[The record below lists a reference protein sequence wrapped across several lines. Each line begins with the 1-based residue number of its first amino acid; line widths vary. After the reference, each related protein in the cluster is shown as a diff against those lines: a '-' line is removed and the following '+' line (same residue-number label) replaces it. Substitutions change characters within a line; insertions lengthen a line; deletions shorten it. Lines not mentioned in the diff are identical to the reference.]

1 MRILFIFFFI
11 LVSCTTISDSK
22 VKKIYI
28 CGDHECANKKE
39 MNDYFENN
47 ISIEIYTLSKS
58 SKRDK
63 DFDLVELNMSNEDK
77 KNLVSVDVQKKQ
89 IRDKIKKRN
98 KISKLNIKKGEN
110 NIVNKKLKN
119 RPKITLVRLCKD
131 LQECD
136 IDNVAKI
143 IIKKGNEKK
152 YPDLTIEWLK
162 KKILI

>member
-1 MRILFIFFFI
+1 MKILFIFFFI
-11 LVSCTTISDSK
+11 LVNCSTISGNK
-22 VKKIYI
+22 VKKVYI

-39 MNDYFENN
+39 INDYFENN

-58 SKRDK
+58 SKKDK

-110 NIVNKKLKN
+110 NIVNRKKKN
-119 RPKITLVRLCKD
+119 RPKITLVRICKD

-136 IDNVAKI
+136 IDIVANV

-152 YPDLTIEWLK
+152 YPDLTIE
-162 KKILI
+162 

>member
-1 MRILFIFFFI
+1 MRFLFIFFFI

-63 DFDLVELNMSNEDK
+63 DFDLVELNMSNEEK

-98 KISKLNIKKGEN
+98 KISKLNLKKGEN
-110 NIVNKKLKN
+110 NIVNRRKKI
-119 RPKITLVRLCKD
+119 RPKITLVRICKD
-131 LQECD
+131 LTECD
-136 IDNVAKI
+136 INNVANI
-143 IIKKGNEKK
+143 IIKKANDKK
-152 YPDLTIEWLK
+152 YPDLTIE
-162 KKILI
+162 

>member
-11 LVSCTTISDSK
+11 LVSCTTISNSN

-110 NIVNKKLKN
+110 NIVNRKRKS
-119 RPKITLVRLCKD
+119 RSKITLVRICKN

-143 IIKKGNEKK
+143 IFKKGNEKK
-152 YPDLTIEWLK
+152 FPDLSVK
-162 KKILI
+162 

>member
-11 LVSCTTISDSK
+11 LVSCTTISNSK

-110 NIVNKKLKN
+110 NIVNRKKKN
-119 RPKITLVRLCKD
+119 RPKIALVRLCKD

-152 YPDLTIEWLK
+152 YPDLTIE
-162 KKILI
+162 

>member
-1 MRILFIFFFI
+1 MKTLFIFFFI
-11 LVSCTTISDSK
+11 LVSCSTISGNK
-22 VKKIYI
+22 VKKVYI

-39 MNDYFENN
+39 INDYFVNN

-58 SKRDK
+58 SKKDK

-110 NIVNKKLKN
+110 NIVNRKKKN
-119 RPKITLVRLCKD
+119 RPKITLVRICKD

-136 IDNVAKI
+136 IDNVANV
-143 IIKKGNEKK
+143 IIKKR
-152 YPDLTIEWLK
+152 
-162 KKILI
+162 

>member
-1 MRILFIFFFI
+1 MKILFIFFFI
-11 LVSCTTISDSK
+11 LVSCSTINNSK
-22 VKKIYI
+22 VKKVYI

-39 MNDYFENN
+39 INDYFKNN

-58 SKRDK
+58 SKKDK

-98 KISKLNIKKGEN
+98 KISKLNTKKGEN
-110 NIVNKKLKN
+110 IIANRKKKK
-119 RPKITLVRLCKD
+119 RPKITLVRICKD

-136 IDNVAKI
+136 IDNVTNI
-143 IIKKGNEKK
+143 IIKKGNDKK
-152 YPDLTIEWLK
+152 YPDLTIE
-162 KKILI
+162 

>member
-1 MRILFIFFFI
+1 MKILFIFFFI
-11 LVSCTTISDSK
+11 LVSCSTINDSK
-22 VKKIYI
+22 VKKVYI

-39 MNDYFENN
+39 INDYFKNN

-58 SKRDK
+58 SKKDK

-89 IRDKIKKRN
+89 IKDKIKKRN

-110 NIVNKKLKN
+110 NIVNRKRKS
-119 RPKITLVRLCKD
+119 RPKITLVRICKN

-136 IDNVAKI
+136 IDNVANI
-143 IIKKGNEKK
+143 IIKKANDKK
-152 YPDLTIEWLK
+152 YPDLTIE
-162 KKILI
+162 

>member
-1 MRILFIFFFI
+1 MKFLKLNQLNPEYLPPLKTLKNLEDLNLSF
-11 LVSCTTISDSK
+11 
-22 VKKIYI
+22 KII
-28 CGDHECANKKE
+28 TGD
-39 MNDYFENN
+39 MGSYDGIINDN
-47 ISIEIYTLSKS
+47 I
-58 SKRDK
+58 RDK

-110 NIVNKKLKN
+110 NIVNRKKKN

-143 IIKKGNEKK
+143 IIKKGNEKMNL
-152 YPDLTIEWLK
+152 PA
-162 KKILI
+162 

>member
-1 MRILFIFFFI
+1 MKILFIFFFI
-11 LVSCTTISDSK
+11 LVSCSTINNSK
-22 VKKIYI
+22 VKKVYI

-39 MNDYFENN
+39 INDYFKNN

-58 SKRDK
+58 SKKDK

-110 NIVNKKLKN
+110 IIVNRKKKN
-119 RPKITLVRLCKD
+119 RPKITLVRICKD

-136 IDNVAKI
+136 IDNVANI
-143 IIKKGNEKK
+143 IIKKANDKK
-152 YPDLTIEWLK
+152 YPDLTIE
-162 KKILI
+162 

>member
-1 MRILFIFFFI
+1 MKILFIFFFI
-11 LVSCTTISDSK
+11 LVSCSTINDSK
-22 VKKIYI
+22 VKKVYI

-39 MNDYFENN
+39 INDYFKNN

-58 SKRDK
+58 SKKDK

-98 KISKLNIKKGEN
+98 KISKLNTKKGEN
-110 NIVNKKLKN
+110 IIANRKKKK
-119 RPKITLVRLCKD
+119 RPKITLVRICKD

-136 IDNVAKI
+136 IDNVTNI
-143 IIKKGNEKK
+143 IIKKGNDKK
-152 YPDLTIEWLK
+152 YPDLTIE
-162 KKILI
+162 

>member
-1 MRILFIFFFI
+1 MKVIKIILFLFI
-11 LVSCTTISDSK
+11 IQCVGPLNK
-22 VKKIYI
+22 VEKVYI

-89 IRDKIKKRN
+89 IKDKIKKRN

>member
-1 MRILFIFFFI
+1 
-11 LVSCTTISDSK
+11 
-22 VKKIYI
+22 
-28 CGDHECANKKE
+28 

-77 KNLVSVDVQKKQ
+77 KNFVLVDVQKKQ

-110 NIVNKKLKN
+110 NIVNRKKKN
-119 RPKITLVRLCKD
+119 RPKIALVRLCKD

-143 IIKKGNEKK
+143 IIKRGSEKK
-152 YPDLTIEWLK
+152 YPDLTIE
-162 KKILI
+162 

>member
-11 LVSCTTISDSK
+11 LVGCTTISDSK

-39 MNDYFENN
+39 MNDYFKNN

-58 SKRDK
+58 SNRDK
-63 DFDLVELNMSNEDK
+63 DYDLVELNMSNEDK

-110 NIVNKKLKN
+110 IIVNRQRKN
-119 RPKITLVRLCKD
+119 RPKVTLVRICKN

-143 IIKKGNEKK
+143 IFKKGNEKK
-152 YPDLTIEWLK
+152 FPDLSVK
-162 KKILI
+162 